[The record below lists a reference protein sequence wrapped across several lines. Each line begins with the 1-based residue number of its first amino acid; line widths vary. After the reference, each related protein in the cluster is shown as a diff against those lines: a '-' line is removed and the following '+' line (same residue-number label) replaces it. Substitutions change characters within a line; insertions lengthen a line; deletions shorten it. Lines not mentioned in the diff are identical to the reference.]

1 MQENSA
7 DNGIEENNA
16 ELKTDDIERVRGERF
31 YIKSHFGERAAYA
44 LADYQ
49 SRSLSAVLFIVF
61 FAVCAVFSISDGFLD
76 GDVIFGVTMLV
87 VAAVLSPLLYFFIR
101 KTLRKSV
108 IKNNAYY
115 GCDCIA
121 SADDNTIY
129 ESVVKGGAEVAKS
142 SYPVAN
148 VVKVADYKEFLFVY
162 ISKVQVIIIDKNKF
176 EKGTVEEFKTFV
188 ASKNARV
195 KKV

>member
-16 ELKTDDIERVRGERF
+16 KLKTDDSERSQGEILF
-31 YIKSHFGERAAYA
+31 SIKSRFGERESFA

-49 SRSLSAVLFIVF
+49 SRSLSAVFFIVF
-61 FAVCAVFSISDGFLD
+61 FAVCIVMSVCDGFLD
-76 GDVIFGVTMLV
+76 GDIIFGIVMLV
-87 VAAVLSPLLYFFIR
+87 VAAVLSPLLHVFL
-101 KTLRKSV
+101 KKSLRKSV

-115 GCDCIA
+115 GCDFVV
-121 SADDNTIY
+121 SVDDTTIY
-129 ESVVKGGAEVAKS
+129 ESVIKGGAEVAKS

-148 VVKVADYKEFLFVY
+148 IVKVADYKEFLFVY

-176 EKGTVEEFKTFV
+176 EKGMSNDFKAFV
-188 ASKNARV
+188 ASKKR
-195 KKV
+195 KS